1 MTNYSCEFD
10 SEFSQKNM
18 SHTISTNNLNGI
30 RQALNTYKP
39 ELIPTLEMI
48 LSDGATDDPSVSPH
62 WVRGASESPTF
73 TAAVLPEDGGAALIC
88 QALKEINRNANG
100 EILLFGELTM
110 DGLIMAWNNFA
121 SGIPPA

>member
-1 MTNYSCEFD
+1 
-10 SEFSQKNM
+10 M
-18 SHTISTNNLNGI
+18 SHTISTNDLNSI

-48 LSDGATDDPSVSPH
+48 LSNGATEDPSVSPR
-62 WVRGASESPTF
+62 WVRGAKESATF

-88 QALKEINRNANG
+88 QALKDINLNANG
-100 EILLFGELTM
+100 EVLLFGELTL

-121 SGIPPA
+121 SGITPA